1 MHRDTKKKQKPFIN
15 GSAHYTN
22 LPRNWLHQG
31 MTYMDNGEMSV
42 RIFLEIIQILFAW
55 CLLWSLGFDQ
65 FPIWMSLVVSIFL
78 IHTFNWIANGN
89 FWALMLFVFP
99 KLKNRGERETC
110 SYLNA
115 MADRLG
121 AFKSIGGLAIYGSI
135 SRNAWHD
142 RSDVDIRIIRN
153 PGLVNL
159 LIVALLTM
167 RERILSCLARQ
178 PLDLF
183 LADEVTSLKRMRS
196 DETPIFLLK
205 RDRRLDEA
213 YPDNAEIK
221 LLGLC
226 DLKVEVQKRL

>member
-1 MHRDTKKKQKPFIN
+1 MHRDAKKKRKASIN
-15 GSAHYTN
+15 GSARYTN

-31 MTYMDNGEMSV
+31 MTYMHNGEMSI
-42 RIFLEIIQILFAW
+42 RILFEIVQILFAW
-55 CLLWSLGFDQ
+55 WLLCSLGFDQ
-65 FPIWMSLVVSIFL
+65 FPLWMSLVVSIFL

-89 FWALMLFVFP
+89 FWALILFAFP

-110 SYLNA
+110 SYLNI
-115 MADRLG
+115 MAERLYP
-121 AFKSIGGLAIYGSI
+121 FKSIGGLAIYGSI
-135 SRNAWHD
+135 CRNGWHD
-142 RSDVDIRIIRN
+142 RSDVDIRIIRK

-167 RERILSCLARQ
+167 RERILSAFARQ

-183 LADEVTSLKRMRS
+183 LADEVTSLKRMRL

-213 YPDNAEIK
+213 YPDNAEVR

-226 DLKVEVQKRL
+226 ELKVEVQKRL